1 MLGGFYGERWRPP
14 PGRDGVPRRAQFG
27 FRSASKTC
35 NYCKSRCNCRSDYRG
50 ASRQPA
56 RVNKAVPASL
66 PATPVNFNRECFICY
81 GTAFNRPPSAPLL
94 LLTLLYAGYRLF
106 LVSPLPSCPCRFY
119 SRDNKDRF
127 RLFRPSFTYAHSL
140 WSREFNRGVIC

>member
-1 MLGGFYGERWRPP
+1 MEC
-14 PGRDGVPRRAQFG
+14 RDGHSSGSAQPVKLVITVN
-27 FRSASKTC
+27 RDVIAAVITVEQ
-35 NYCKSRCNCRSDYRG
+35 
-50 ASRQPA
+50 SRQPA